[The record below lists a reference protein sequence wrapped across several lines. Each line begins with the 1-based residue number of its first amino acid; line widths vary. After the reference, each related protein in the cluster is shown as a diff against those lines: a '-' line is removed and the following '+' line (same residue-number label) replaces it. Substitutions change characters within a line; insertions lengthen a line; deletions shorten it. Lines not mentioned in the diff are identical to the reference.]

1 MACKLRSYLFLFML
15 LFSPGLL
22 HAQEEIRQQVDSLI
36 NLLEEAKDKE
46 RLSILTMIVDEARDT
61 DPQISIEYAD
71 YALSLARRLKDDEQ
85 YIEILLLLGDA
96 YNNARDRESALK
108 TYEQAIEKSE
118 DADYRRG
125 KAEALNNIARV
136 YSDNRDYEEALEY
149 ANQSIELSRDIKN
162 EKIMGDA
169 LSVKGNILRWMGRND
184 EAIEIFTQALEI
196 AGRLNDKS
204 SIGRVNLGLGQI
216 YYNRG
221 KFLTAIDYFRN
232 ARQIREEINDPYGAA
247 VALTNMA
254 NSYFYLAEYDNALKA
269 YRDAIIFWERV
280 NRPEN
285 AVICLSGIAAIYDV
299 LQQYK
304 NAAETNEHILEISI
318 ELQDSVKIA
327 DTYNNMS
334 ILYSKIARDSIAEVY
349 KINLEDTILSESTD
363 KFLKYYDRAL
373 EYINKALDIREK
385 INNTKGIT
393 AALSVLSSI
402 YVDAGKPKMA
412 LEYNQRVLELS
423 RENNILHEEAMSLLR
438 MGNIYMVRKQYQQA
452 LKYFQEGSQLA
463 SELGLRET
471 VQDSYLK
478 MSSLYQRLGDYEKA
492 LELYKQHISLKDSI
506 TSENIR
512 KQLNELAVQYET
524 EAKEREN
531 ELLRTKNDLSE
542 IRLRQ
547 QRYALIFFTIVT
559 LIILILVVLLIRQ
572 NNQRKKANRE
582 LAQKNALITEQKK
595 EITDSI
601 QYAKRIQ
608 MAILPPNELM
618 DRLLPEQFII
628 YMPRDIVSGDY
639 YWVTEKNGKVI
650 TVAADCTG
658 HGVPGAFMSM
668 LGIAFLNEIVSK
680 HNDIPANEILNE
692 LRDHVIKS
700 LHQTGRMGESQDGMD
715 VALHIFDRK
724 NMTLEY
730 SGANNPLFIFRDGQL
745 METKADKMPIGI
757 HTNADQAFQNHLLK
771 VQKNDVIYTF
781 SDGYPDQFGGPIQKK
796 FMIKNFKQLL
806 KQIHLKPMQ
815 EQKEILE
822 RTLHEW
828 MSETEQVDDIL
839 VIGVRI

>member
-1 MACKLRSYLFLFML
+1 MACKLRSFLLVLIL
-15 LFSPGLL
+15 LLSPGML

-36 NLLEEAKDKE
+36 NLLEEANDKE
-46 RLSILTMIVDEARDT
+46 RLNLLTRIVDEARDT

-71 YALSLARRLKDDEQ
+71 DALSLARRMKDDEQ

-96 YNNARDRESALK
+96 YNNARDRESALE
-108 TYEQAIEKSE
+108 TYEQAIDRSE
-118 DADYRRG
+118 DVNYMRG

-136 YSDNRDYEEALEY
+136 YSDSRDYEKALDF
-149 ANQSIELSRDIKN
+149 ADQSIELAREIKN
-162 EKIMGDA
+162 EKIQSDA

-184 EAIEIFTQALEI
+184 EAIVVLNQALAI
-196 AGRLNDKS
+196 AGRLEDKAT
-204 SIGRVNLGLGQI
+204 IGRVNLGLGQI
-216 YYNRG
+216 YSSRG
-221 KFLTAIDYFRN
+221 EFSTAITYFEN
-232 ARQIREEINDPYGAA
+232 AREIREEIGDTYGAA

-254 NSYFYLAEYDNALKA
+254 NMYFQTADYDGALKA
-269 YRDAIIFWERV
+269 FRNAITFWEKV
-280 NRPEN
+280 NRPRN
-285 AVICLSGIAAIYDV
+285 VAVCLTGIAVIYDV
-299 LQQYK
+299 LQQYE
-304 NAAETNEHILEISI
+304 NSAETYEKVLEINLEMKDSI
-318 ELQDSVKIA
+318 DIA
-327 DTYNNMS
+327 NTYNNMS
-334 ILYSKIARDSIAEVY
+334 ILYIKVAKDSIAEIY
-349 KINLEDTILSESTD
+349 NINLSDSIYAEPSN
-363 KFLKYYDRAL
+363 KYLKYFDKAL
-373 EYINKALDIREK
+373 EYSQKALDIREQ
-385 INNTKGIT
+385 INDTKGI
-393 AALSVLSSI
+393 AASLSVIASI
-402 YVDAGKPKMA
+402 YVDAGKPETAMG
-412 LEYNQRVLELS
+412 YNQRVLELS
-423 RENNILHEEAMSLLR
+423 RENNILNEQAMSLLR
-438 MGNIYMVRKQYQQA
+438 MGNIYMVRNQYQQA
-452 LKYFQEGSQLA
+452 LRYFQEGSKLA
-463 SELGLRET
+463 SELGMRET

-478 MSSLYQRLGDYEKA
+478 MSSLYQRLGNYERA
-492 LELYKQHISLKDSI
+492 LEFYKQHIALKDSI
-506 TSENIR
+506 TSENIQ

-531 ELLRTKNDLSE
+531 ELLRTRNTLSE
-542 IRLRQ
+542 TRLRQ
-547 QRYALIFFTIVT
+547 QRLALIFFTIVT
-559 LIILILVVLLIRQ
+559 LVVSVLVVLLIRQ

-608 MAILPPNELM
+608 MAVLPPNELM
-618 DRLLPEQFII
+618 DQLLPEQFII

-680 HNDIPANEILNE
+680 HNDLPANEILNE
-692 LRDHVIKS
+692 LRNHVIKS

-730 SGANNPLFIFRDGQL
+730 AGANNPLFIFRDGNL
-745 METKADKMPIGI
+745 LETKADKMPIGI
-757 HTNADQAFQNHLLK
+757 HTNADQPFENHLLK
-771 VQKNDVIYTF
+771 VRKNDVIYTF
-781 SDGYPDQFGGPIQKK
+781 SDGYPDQFGGPSQKK

-806 KQIHLKPMQ
+806 RQIHLKSMQ

-839 VIGVRI
+839 VIGIRI